1 LPSRPDDLEEVDI
14 LAFGAHPDDVDLA
27 VGGTLLL
34 AHSQGYVTGIVDLT
48 RGELGT
54 RGTPEIRA
62 KEAAIAAELLHVSTR
77 DNLDLGDGGILP
89 TEEVR
94 RALVRILRRRRPTLV
109 LGPLERDLHP
119 DHAWAGRTLK
129 DACFLA
135 GIAKYDPVDP
145 PHRPSAY
152 LGYLS
157 HTEVPPSLVIDIT
170 PYFEAKRQACLA
182 YRSQFYNPASQEPAT
197 YISRPEFW
205 QWWEARARHA
215 GHTIGAQFGE
225 AFHFEGPSPV
235 HDPIQQFSGFGYYP
249 VSKRTRHDPT

>member
-1 LPSRPDDLEEVDI
+1 MSSPLDVPHEVDV
-14 LAFGAHPDDVDLA
+14 LAFGAHPDDVELA
-27 VGGTLLL
+27 VGGTLLRCR
-34 AHSQGYVTGIVDLT
+34 SQGRRTGIVDLT

-62 KEAAIAAELLHVSTR
+62 VESAEAARLLLVSTR
-77 DNLDLGDGGILP
+77 DNLDLGDGAILP

-119 DHAWAGRTLK
+119 DHAWAGRALK

-145 PHRPSAY
+145 PHRPRAY

-157 HTEVPPSLVIDIT
+157 HTEVEPSLVIDISEH
-170 PYFEAKRQACLA
+170 FETKRRACMA
-182 YRSQFYNPASQEPAT
+182 YRSQFYDPSSREPAT

-205 QWWEARARHA
+205 EWWEARARNA
-215 GHTIGAQFGE
+215 GHRIGVRFGE
-225 AFHFEGPSPV
+225 AFHFEGPIPV
-235 HDPIQQFSGFGYYP
+235 SDPVSQFALFGYYP
-249 VSKRTRHDPT
+249 QPKRAEHD